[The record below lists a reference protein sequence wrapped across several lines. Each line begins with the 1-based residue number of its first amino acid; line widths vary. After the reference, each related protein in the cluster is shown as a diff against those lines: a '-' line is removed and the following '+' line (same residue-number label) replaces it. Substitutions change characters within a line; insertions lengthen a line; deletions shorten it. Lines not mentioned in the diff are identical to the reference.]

1 MFLCVSVVC
10 VLHGTFIIIIGVVVV
25 VGCCVCVCLGLASW
39 ILRQASPLKLEVPQ
53 ARKSRLA
60 HACPLCDR
68 GVAVTLQL
76 VAGSAGADFI

>member
-1 MFLCVSVVC
+1 MEPSSSSLVWWWWWVV
-10 VLHGTFIIIIGVVVV
+10 
-25 VGCCVCVCLGLASW
+25 VCVCLGLASW